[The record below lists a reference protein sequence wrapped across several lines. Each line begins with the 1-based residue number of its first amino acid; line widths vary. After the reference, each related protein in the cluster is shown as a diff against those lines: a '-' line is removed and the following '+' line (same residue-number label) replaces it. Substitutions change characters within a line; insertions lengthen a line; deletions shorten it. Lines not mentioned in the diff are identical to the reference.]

1 MPVDYSKMKIAELK
15 AALEAK
21 GLPVVGKKQDLVD
34 RLKASEEDGDDDIL
48 DQDDS
53 MTAEAIKLAEEELS
67 KSDAVKSPPAKLKRV
82 PIASPDK
89 PDANVDA
96 SPKVIKLKNGKE
108 NEPDKVSNPTKV
120 QIPKPTA
127 EDLEAK
133 IKSRAERFGGFQ
145 SDEAKKAARA
155 AKFGSML
162 GKSSPSS
169 QAPALDI
176 DVLKKR
182 AGRFGTAISPAL
194 KTAEVSEA
202 IKRRQER
209 FGVVSPDEP
218 KPKMV
223 TLNSGVNSVIMDEK
237 MKKRLERFKEVK

>member
-96 SPKVIKLKNGKE
+96 SPKGKE

-162 GKSSPSS
+162 GKSTAVS